1 MKLIDL
7 NILLYAI
14 NEDSPHH
21 AVILAWWEQALN
33 GDEPLG
39 LPWVVL
45 LGFLRLSTNHDI
57 FPRPLEPDVAIEKV
71 HAWLTLDNIRL
82 LCERDEH
89 WEILRSLLG
98 ETGTA
103 TNLVTDAHL
112 AALAISYNAVLISC
126 DNDFARFKRLR
137 WENPLGR
144 KPPRHS

>member
-14 NEDSPHH
+14 NENSTHH
-21 AVILAWWEQALN
+21 VAVRTWWEQALN

-45 LGFLRLSTNHDI
+45 LGFLRISTNPDI
-57 FPRPLEPDVAIEKV
+57 FPRPLDPDTAIRKV
-71 HAWLTLDNIRL
+71 HTWLLLDNMRL
-82 LCERDEH
+82 LCEQNDH
-89 WEILRSLLG
+89 WEILKSLLN

-103 TNLVTDAHL
+103 ANLVTDAHL
-112 AALAISYNAVLISC
+112 AALAISHHAVLVSC

-137 WENPLGR
+137 WENPL
-144 KPPRHS
+144 